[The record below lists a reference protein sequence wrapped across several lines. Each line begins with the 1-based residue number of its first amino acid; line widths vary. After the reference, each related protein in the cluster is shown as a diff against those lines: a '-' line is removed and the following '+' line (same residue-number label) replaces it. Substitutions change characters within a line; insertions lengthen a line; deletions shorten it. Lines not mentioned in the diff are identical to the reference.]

1 MKLFESIELNWFK
14 PWNGR
19 IEPKSKYET
28 IRLETKSRRILP
40 LTYTT
45 KYDLT

>member
-1 MKLFESIELNWFK
+1 MNEVDGITT
-14 PWNGR
+14 
-19 IEPKSKYET
+19 IIIIIIIIII

-40 LTYTT
+40 LTYST